1 MDRSAYAET
10 PRNAVPTHEASARV
24 SSKRR
29 IRPTTATAAGNR
41 PGPPRTTLSPV
52 DVIATEEATELIRER
67 GGRLYVWIQRPRCCG
82 SVAYLGTATEPKRGR
97 EFRSVEVDGFV
108 LAIDARMSRLPD
120 ELHVDVRGWRRRRP
134 VAFWDGCAWVV

>member
-1 MDRSAYAET
+1 MSL
-10 PRNAVPTHEASARV
+10 RV
-24 SSKRR
+24 DSW
-29 IRPTTATAAGNR
+29 TGVLAQ
-41 PGPPRTTLSPV
+41 RTTLSPV

-82 SVAYLGTATEPKRGR
+82 SVAYLGTATEPARGR
-97 EFRSVEVDGFV
+97 EFRSVDVDGFV

-134 VAFWDGCAWVV
+134 VAFWDAAPGWSSPVEASRSHNSDGRERG